1 MRIHRL
7 CKTINDQ
14 SAYFCFSLMK
24 LIFSLLCFYCLFLF
38 TWGCSSKAERRAQE
52 LNSAALSS
60 DFSFRQLSP
69 EERTKYGNEAMIYY
83 ETHLKKSSFNGS
95 ILVAKNGQVV
105 FEDYTGFA
113 NFKTHDSI
121 NANTTF
127 HLASISKTFTGTEVL
142 RLWEQ
147 KRLSLN
153 DTLQQYFPDF
163 PYHGVTIRMLLSH
176 RSGLPNYLNFL
187 DKGWNRKQKATNQDV
202 LDYMIANKPPPDA
215 PPGKVFHYCNTNFML
230 LSMIVEKITHQ
241 PFPQFMKDSV
251 FTPLGM
257 NNTYIF
263 SIADTLQY
271 IPTYVGNRPY
281 EMDYLDCTYGDK
293 NVYSTVRD
301 LLQWD
306 KALYL
311 HTFVGKTTLD
321 TAFTPQSYERKSMHN
336 YGLGWRLFTNGLDSF
351 VYHNGKWHGSNT
363 VFTRLIQDT
372 ATIIVLGNKFNRNIY
387 DAKNM
392 SVIFTGVKDTT
403 SLKE

>member
-1 MRIHRL
+1 MKIV
-7 CKTINDQ
+7 
-14 SAYFCFSLMK
+14 FS
-24 LIFSLLCFYCLFLF
+24 FLCFYCLFLF
-38 TWGCSSKAERRAQE
+38 VWGCSSKAERKVEQ
-52 LNSAALSS
+52 LNRTALSS

-69 EERTKYGNEAMIYY
+69 EELSRYGNEAKFYY
-83 ETHLKKSSFNGS
+83 ETHLKRSGFSGS
-95 ILVAKNGQVV
+95 ILLAKNGQVV
-105 FEDYTGFA
+105 FEDYTGFSD
-113 NFKTHDSI
+113 FKTHDSI
-121 NANTTF
+121 NSNTTF
-127 HLASISKTFTGTEVL
+127 HLASISKTFTGTEIL

-147 KRLSLN
+147 KRLTLN
-153 DTLQQYFPDF
+153 DTLQQYFPEL
-163 PYHGVTIRMLLSH
+163 PYHGITIRMMLSH
-176 RSGLPNYLNFL
+176 RSGLPNYLYFM

-202 LDYMIANKPPPDA
+202 LDYMIANKPPADA

-230 LSMIVEKITHQ
+230 LALIVERITHQ

-257 NNTYIF
+257 NSTYIF
-263 SIADTLQY
+263 SITDTLKY

-306 KALYL
+306 KALYQ

-321 TAFTPQSYERKSMHN
+321 TAFTPQSYERRSMHN

-363 VFTRLIQDT
+363 VLTRLVQDT

-392 SVIFTGVKDTT
+392 SVIFTGIKDTA